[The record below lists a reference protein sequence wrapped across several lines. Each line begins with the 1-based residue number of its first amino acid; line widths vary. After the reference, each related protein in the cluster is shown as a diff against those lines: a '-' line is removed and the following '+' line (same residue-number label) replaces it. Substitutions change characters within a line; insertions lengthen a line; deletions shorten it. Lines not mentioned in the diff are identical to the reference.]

1 MEALGVASG
10 AAGIL
15 SLGIAVCQGLLQYY
29 SSWKDAESEVAGMYD
44 SIEALT
50 QILLLL
56 LPAIEHRD
64 LDGNVVA
71 LIENHIV
78 SCQQGIEQLRK
89 KLDKVKITALQPG
102 SSGKAKAQF
111 WKTLYPF
118 KESTLT
124 KLQGMGNELRD
135 QLSLSLDVLHI
146 DASTTSLTKLN
157 TLSQYVTEVSTDV
170 DFLKKKSGLL
180 TSNINTL
187 SNSVEKSSIGV
198 DTLILGQSNEYLL
211 KVFRWFSPLLGD
223 FERKQL
229 DTFNLKARQ
238 GGAGKW
244 LLGTQK
250 FNDWFL
256 GNGKI
261 LWCPGKRT
269 VPKSLGYVSFAPHI
283 QSISL
288 KSTLWAF
295 HDRRCYP
302 IESTLADL

>member
-29 SSWKDAESEVAGMYD
+29 GSWKDAESEVAGMYE

-50 QILLLL
+50 HILLLL
-56 LPAIEHRD
+56 LPVIEHRD
-64 LDGNVVA
+64 LDRNVVA
-71 LIENHIV
+71 LIENHIA

-89 KLDKVKITALQPG
+89 KLDKVKITPLQPG
-102 SSGKAKAQF
+102 SRGKAKTQF

-118 KESTLT
+118 KESTLI
-124 KLQGMGNELRD
+124 KLKGIGNELRD

-146 DASTTSLTKLN
+146 DASTASLTKLDI
-157 TLSQYVTEVSTDV
+157 LSQYVTEVSTDV
-170 DFLKKKSGLL
+170 TFLKQKSGLL
-180 TSNINTL
+180 SSNINTL

-198 DTLILGQSNEYLL
+198 DALILGQSNEYLL

-238 GGAGKW
+238 GGVGKW
-244 LLGTQK
+244 LLETQK

-256 GNGKI
+256 GNGEI
-261 LWCPGKRT
+261 LWCPGKRK
-269 VPKSLGYVSFAPHI
+269 VPSSLGYVSSSPHI
-283 QSISL
+283 QSI
-288 KSTLWAF
+288 
-295 HDRRCYP
+295 YP
-302 IESTLADL
+302 PYKHSVGVP